1 MEVGIVYLQSPENI
15 SKKIKSF
22 AHGEFNKEHHL
33 VKKYL
38 KKIEQGKDIFDR
50 GYQIQK
56 IEIDNSYPE
65 YI

>member
-1 MEVGIVYLQSPENI
+1 MKKNI
-15 SKKIKSF
+15 
-22 AHGEFNKEHHL
+22 
-33 VKKYL
+33 L

-65 YI
+65 YIYNNQVSLKNWIV